1 MQQIIVDYVGW
12 VSIAVK
18 AAASSI
24 AFITVPGRPLVG
36 LCRDCHP
43 TPYHAFRHAGY
54 ALDSK

>member
-24 AFITVPGRPLVG
+24 AFITVPGRPI
-36 LCRDCHP
+36 
-43 TPYHAFRHAGY
+43 
-54 ALDSK
+54 

>member
-1 MQQIIVDYVGW
+1 MQQIIVDYVGR

-18 AAASSI
+18 VAASSI
-24 AFITVPGRPLVG
+24 AFITVSLVG